1 MSTFEILTCTHNTY
15 PLVTNCK
22 DIFLGKE
29 DRMSHASFYDIE
41 FYLLVITFPA
51 ATIVAKDE
59 KVGNKNK
66 KSLLRRLCGDGAGR
80 KR

>member
-1 MSTFEILTCTHNTY
+1 
-15 PLVTNCK
+15 
-22 DIFLGKE
+22 
-29 DRMSHASFYDIE
+29 MSHASFYDIE